1 MKPAKFDYFAPTTL
15 DEALELLAQ
24 HGPDAKVLAGGQSL
38 MPMMNLRLV
47 RPAVVVDINRIEGL
61 SGISASDGAMSV
73 GALTRQRD
81 LQRSDAISSAFPVMA
96 APSRTSGISRYATGA
111 PSAGAWPTPI
121 PPPSSRRSA
130 PRWTPSSCWP
140 PAAARRPWRLRSSPS
155 APLITSL
162 EPEQLLT
169 EIRLPML
176 QGDGWRWGF
185 REVSRREGDFALV
198 GSVAMLRTDGDGVC
212 REARITMFAVG
223 DGPMRVPAAE
233 AALVGRVVDDAAR
246 REAAALVSEA
256 VTSRIGHSRLGRVP
270 DGSQRCDGATG
281 AGRRL
286 HRLNQDFQDWR
297 IGRIAGCD
305 ECLENPGGVSLQ
317 PSREFPDHDRGQSQF
332 R

>member
-47 RPAVVVDINRIEGL
+47 RPAVVVDINRIGSL
-61 SGISASDGAMSV
+61 SSISASNGAITV

-81 LQRSDAISSAFPVMA
+81 LERSDAIRSAFPMMTA
-96 APSRTSGISRYATGA
+96 AISHIGHFQIRNRGTIGGSLAHA
-111 PSAGAWPTPI
+111 D
-121 PPPSSRRSA
+121 
-130 PRWTPSSCWP
+130 
-140 PAAARRPWRLRSSPS
+140 PAAELPAICAALDAEFVLASSS
-155 APLITSL
+155 GTQTMASSEFAIGPLITSL

-169 EIRLPML
+169 EIRLPTL

-198 GSVAMLRTDGDGVC
+198 GAVAMLRNDGDGVC

-223 DGPMRVPAAE
+223 DAPARIPAAE
-233 AALVGRVVDDAAR
+233 EALVGRVVDDAAR

-256 VTSRIGHSRLGRVP
+256 VMP
-270 DGSQRCDGATG
+270 GSDIHASAEYRTEVSAVMARRALEDAC
-281 AGRRL
+281 AG
-286 HRLNQDFQDWR
+286 
-297 IGRIAGCD
+297 
-305 ECLENPGGVSLQ
+305 
-317 PSREFPDHDRGQSQF
+317 
-332 R
+332 